1 MISLSSLTPLACILT
16 LLNKIPQWLLMYAYF
31 MIIIAWY
38 VAGLKKMLNEFFDC
52 IFVINLE
59 SRSDRRSEMEG
70 ELNKIGLS
78 FTDGSAEILLASR
91 FTDSAGFD
99 TPGTRGCFDSHLR
112 ALKTAYDRNSKGVLI
127 FEDDCDFVHD
137 IKNRLPSV
145 MRHLSNTQWSFFYG
159 GHLSAITTDFD
170 ARGISKIA
178 ANQSLLGAHFLAVS
192 SAVLP
197 MLIEYLEAMRAREPG
212 SHLGGPMHVDGA
224 YSWFRKEKPDLETW
238 VAEPQLGFQRP
249 SRTDIHHLKFY
260 DRVAGLRQ
268 LVAAVRRLKRK
279 FRK

>member
-1 MISLSSLTPLACILT
+1 MHAH
-16 LLNKIPQWLLMYAYF
+16 F
-31 MIIIAWY
+31 MILI
-38 VAGLKKMLNEFFDC
+38 VVHVVGLKKMLNEFFDC
-52 IFVINLE
+52 IFVINLA

-70 ELNKIGLS
+70 ELNKIGLGL
-78 FTDGSAEILLASR
+78 TDGSAEILLASR

-99 TPGTRGCFDSHLR
+99 TAGTRGCFDSHLR
-112 ALKTAYDRNSKGVLI
+112 ALKTAYDRNAKGVLI

-137 IKNRLPSV
+137 IKNKLPSV
-145 MRHLSNTQWSFFYG
+145 MRHLSITQWSIFYG
-159 GHLSAITTDFD
+159 GHLSEITPDFD
-170 ARGISKIA
+170 SRGISKIA
-178 ANQSLLGAHFLAVS
+178 ANQSLLGAHFIAFS
-192 SAVLP
+192 AAVLP

-212 SHLGGPMHVDGA
+212 SPLGGPMHVDGA

-260 DRVAGLRQ
+260 DRVPGLRQ
-268 LVAAVRRLKRK
+268 LVAAVRRLKRI